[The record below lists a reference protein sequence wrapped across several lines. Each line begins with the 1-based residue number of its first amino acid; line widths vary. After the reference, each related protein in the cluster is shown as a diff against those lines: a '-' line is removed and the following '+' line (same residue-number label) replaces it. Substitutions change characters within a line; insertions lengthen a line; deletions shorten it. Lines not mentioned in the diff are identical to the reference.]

1 VQLTVLGVSLEADGE
16 GGEDAFEAA
25 RSYQIRPRPGK
36 RSALAGYKVC
46 WSNDEETAVATAH
59 RYGRP
64 PASRVS
70 CLRYCRARA
79 TSSSPVRW

>member
-1 VQLTVLGVSLEADGE
+1 LTVLGVSLEADGE

-64 PASRVS
+64 PA
-70 CLRYCRARA
+70 
-79 TSSSPVRW
+79 PG